1 MTTALVPFA
10 SIGLLER
17 GQPITYESRFGTL
30 VGIVGDVCEGRH
42 VGIQNL
48 TGEWLITPAHG
59 DEGHLVAEIF
69 A

>member
-1 MTTALVPFA
+1 MTTAIVPFA
-10 SIGLLER
+10 SIGFLER
-17 GQPITYESRFGTL
+17 GQPITYESQFGTL
-30 VGIVGDVCEGRH
+30 RGIVGDVREGRH

-48 TGEWLITPAHG
+48 TGEWLITPEHQ